1 MKTQN
6 FCKPNGT
13 ITRFMIGRKSF
24 SGDSINKELIFRIHR
39 EFGKLNTERAN
50 TSMNK

>member
-24 SGDSINKELIFRIHR
+24 SSNSINKILIFRIHR
-39 EFGKLNTERAN
+39 EFGKLNV
-50 TSMNK
+50 